1 MFRSTS
7 GVITRNHKTPEL
19 PQFKPVTW
27 KKKNFPLHLSLSEFP
42 LQIEHVMLMLINP
55 SIPMSDQ
62 DRISPYNIETIL
74 SPHMMRREENIN
86 NRIIS

>member
-27 KKKNFPLHLSLSEFP
+27 KKKISHFTFLSEFP
-42 LQIEHVMLMLINP
+42 LKIEHVMLMLINP
-55 SIPMSDQ
+55 SIPISDQ
-62 DRISPYNIETIL
+62 DRISPYNIETIS
-74 SPHMMRREENIN
+74 SPHMMRIKEDTNSG
-86 NRIIS
+86 IIS

>member
-1 MFRSTS
+1 MFCYTS

-27 KKKNFPLHLSLSEFP
+27 KKKISHFTFLSEFP
-42 LQIEHVMLMLINP
+42 LKIEHVMLMLINP

-74 SPHMMRREENIN
+74 SPHVMRREENTN

>member
-27 KKKNFPLHLSLSEFP
+27 KKKISHFTFLSEFP
-42 LQIEHVMLMLINP
+42 LKIEHVMLMLINP
-55 SIPMSDQ
+55 SHQWPRQ
-62 DRISPYNIETIL
+62 DFSLQYWNNIE
-74 SPHMMRREENIN
+74 PKHDENKG
-86 NRIIS
+86 RYQ